1 MRNAKLVW
9 VIAVVLSVSASP
21 LLGIV
26 EFNDG
31 GIHDIDYDVGD
42 EVGVDRHHPGPGLY
56 TTVNILEG
64 GRIDFILWSHYNSRV
79 NMSGGWVDGILAT
92 GNTSQV
98 YISGGLIQDRLSVL
112 DNSYVEVSG
121 GLNAGWMEVFCQSR
135 AEIYGGSIVG
145 RLEVRDECSVDIYG
159 GSIGGDLILDPGP
172 WPLPAVLTIHGSDF
186 AINGQPVGYGDVWG
200 LYHGPWEN
208 EPTRR
213 LTGRLNSGELIDNDF
228 YIGHGS
234 RIILVP
240 EPAAIVLLALGA
252 VIFRRRR

>member
-9 VIAVVLSVSASP
+9 VIVVVLSVATSP
-21 LLGIV
+21 LLGV
-26 EFNDG
+26 VHFMDG

-42 EVGVDRHHPGPGLY
+42 EVEVDSHDPGPGLY

-64 GRIDFILWSHYNSRV
+64 GRIDFLLWSNHNSRV
-79 NMSGGWVDGILAT
+79 NMSGGWVDGTLVT
-92 GNTSQV
+92 GNTSQA
-98 YISGGLIQDRLSVL
+98 YISGGLIQELAVL
-112 DNSYVEVSG
+112 DNSQVEISG
-121 GLNAGWMEVFCQSR
+121 GVIAGRMQVNNQTR
-135 AEIYGGSIVG
+135 VEIYGGSIDG
-145 RLEVRDECSVDIYG
+145 NLEVRDECRVDIYG
-159 GSIGGDLILDPGP
+159 GSIGGALILEPGP

-186 AINGQPVGYGDVWG
+186 AINGQPVGYGNVWG

-234 RIILVP
+234 KIILVP

-252 VIFRRRR
+252 VMLRRRR